1 MSNTTAL
8 LPSFERSTKGPFRLA
23 LAMLIV
29 TTVTII
35 WGAMT
40 TSTGSGLAFVD
51 WPMSD
56 GQLMPERSYQT
67 LPGFFEHFHRVF
79 ASMAGLLALS
89 LALWLHFK
97 GLGDRKARG
106 TAWFGGCLILTQGII
121 GGVGVLK
128 GLPAAT
134 SVTHGTLAQLTLATF
149 AWAAYQLSDRYRNT
163 SPAIGV
169 APGTGRVLVMGTLV
183 LLVLQTV
190 VGAIARHTNSPHA
203 LWTHVGNA
211 FIVFLVGTVATAF
224 AVGKLGESPGIR
236 GITRAIV
243 LLLITQI
250 ALGFVALAIRNRAG
264 KTPENVADLGTATVI
279 SAHVLVGA
287 FLTVL
292 VSALAAH
299 VFRAT
304 RNP

>member
-1 MSNTTAL
+1 MMGVPFGATIRARRRA
-8 LPSFERSTKGPFRLA
+8 RSRRVSHAGRGGGSRGGGGRGGGGRLQQRELRRQHA
-23 LAMLIV
+23 
-29 TTVTII
+29 
-35 WGAMT
+35 
-40 TSTGSGLAFVD
+40 
-51 WPMSD
+51 
-56 GQLMPERSYQT
+56 
-67 LPGFFEHFHRVF
+67 
-79 ASMAGLLALS
+79 
-89 LALWLHFK
+89 
-97 GLGDRKARG
+97 ARH
-106 TAWFGGCLILTQGII
+106 
-121 GGVGVLK
+121 V
-128 GLPAAT
+128 
-134 SVTHGTLAQLTLATF
+134 
-149 AWAAYQLSDRYRNT
+149 R
-163 SPAIGV
+163 V
-169 APGTGRVLVMGTLV
+169 APGAQPRVE
-183 LLVLQTV
+183 VLQTI

-211 FIVFLVGTVATAF
+211 FVVFLVGTIATAF
-224 AVGKLGESPGIR
+224 AVGKLGDSPGIR

-304 RNP
+304 RKP